1 VAPRTRVQEVAGQEP
16 GVRVF
21 VVHSEEREQYER
33 GLRDLSMERARQ
45 ELEAPRRPRSWCG
58 TTATATLAGS
68 CARGSFITSSI
79 R

>member
-1 VAPRTRVQEVAGQEP
+1 MAPRTRVQEVAGKEP

-33 GLRDLSMERARQ
+33 GMRELSMERVRQ
-45 ELEAPRRPRSWCG
+45 ELEALRRPRSWCG
-58 TTATATLAGS
+58 ITATATLAGS
-68 CARGSFITSSI
+68 CAKANFTTSSI